1 MDSKKSFPALMCV
14 QGQVIIMH
22 IQGQGLDLS
31 DLVITQQLKENF
43 QSKSVTWV
51 LQIIYMLFW
60 SMIER

>member
-43 QSKSVTWV
+43 QSKSVT
-51 LQIIYMLFW
+51 
-60 SMIER
+60 